1 MTDNSNIDNI
11 LDRYYQDRTLD
22 VIKRKTFFAKAG
34 EKIEPAD
41 WHEEAKQAIQ
51 QELLKA
57 RIDELKRLKK
67 IDVFNELYNTDP
79 RPSKLVDIRITDLQ
93 NQNQTS

>member
-1 MTDNSNIDNI
+1 MNNTDSKLPNNELEDELHEPFDGLIINGYGIYNKKNQEDLTKLIS
-11 LDRYYQDRTLD
+11 
-22 VIKRKTFFAKAG
+22 KR
-34 EKIEPAD
+34 EIE
-41 WHEEAKQAIQ
+41 
-51 QELLKA
+51 A